1 MNYSPKSS
9 LRIRCFFCIFML
21 LLLSVADKEIC
32 AQEIHPSGT
41 QNKLEITENSDSI
54 LYEGLA
60 QYFFFVQESYF
71 AGHLMYCGNIENVI
85 SYGKNSSSYFYH
97 WILENE
103 KRLKIECDG
112 YSVVIFCDKDTIISL
127 YKDVGNLRAS
137 VNSELGL
144 WHLINLFDENDVVI
158 EDTSI
163 YTKFFHLRQSVI
175 VELQECHGYE
185 MEMQTASE
193 SAKPVM
199 LIFIFDHGELH
210 LHPLSNIPQ
219 YPINS
224 DYLHQL
230 EQLASSVCKK
240 NNASKMLFTA
250 PMLYRE

>member
-1 MNYSPKSS
+1 
-9 LRIRCFFCIFML
+9 
-21 LLLSVADKEIC
+21 
-32 AQEIHPSGT
+32 
-41 QNKLEITENSDSI
+41 
-54 LYEGLA
+54 
-60 QYFFFVQESYF
+60 
-71 AGHLMYCGNIENVI
+71 MYCGNIENVI
-85 SYGKNSSSYFYH
+85 CYGKSISSYFYH

-112 YSVVIFCDKDTIISL
+112 YSVVIFLDKDTIISL
-127 YKDVGNLRAS
+127 YKDVDNLQAS
-137 VNSELGL
+137 VNTGLGL
-144 WHLINLFDENDVVI
+144 WHLINLFDKNDVVI

-163 YTKFFHLRQSVI
+163 HTEYFHLRQSVI
-175 VELQECHGYE
+175 VELHESHGYE
-185 MEMQTASE
+185 MEMQIDAE

-219 YPINS
+219 HPINS
-224 DYLHQL
+224 EYLHQL